1 MDKLVKSL
9 REAEW
14 ELFLM
19 YRSGNIDRIRERE
32 LWWDVTMLDGMIA
45 ARDG

>member
-19 YRSGNIDRIRERE
+19 YRSGNIDRVRESS
-32 LWWDVTMLDGMIA
+32 LWWDVEMLDSMIV

>member
-1 MDKLVKSL
+1 MDKLDGSL

-19 YRSGNIDRIRERE
+19 YRSGLWDRGVETS
-32 LWWDVTMLDGMIA
+32 LWVEIEKLDEMIA

>member
-1 MDKLVKSL
+1 MDKLEKSL

-19 YRSGNIDRIRERE
+19 YRSGTVDHLREDS
-32 LWWDVTMLDGMIA
+32 LWWDIEMLDGMIA

>member
-1 MDKLVKSL
+1 MDNLVKSL

-19 YRSGNIDRIRERE
+19 YRSGDVDRVRERE
-32 LWWDVTMLDGMIA
+32 LWFDVEMLDGMIA

>member
-1 MDKLVKSL
+1 M

-19 YRSGNIDRIRERE
+19 YRSGCWDRAYETS
-32 LWWDVTMLDGMIA
+32 LWVEVEKLDAMIA